1 MYCQFVDINERT
13 YYYKRTENFPKPIIL
28 CAETVIYASSVKF
41 GSDSVGYFVIPNN
54 ISDTERDVSDK
65 EAKQAVM
72 HCSFSVLSACND
84 VDVIAYGRQN
94 NDSVDTES
102 YQ

>member
-1 MYCQFVDINERT
+1 M
-13 YYYKRTENFPKPIIL
+13 
-28 CAETVIYASSVKF
+28 
-41 GSDSVGYFVIPNN
+41 IPNN

-72 HCSFSVLSACND
+72 HCSFSVISACND
-84 VDVIAYGRQN
+84 VDVIAHGRQN

>member
-1 MYCQFVDINERT
+1 M
-13 YYYKRTENFPKPIIL
+13 
-28 CAETVIYASSVKF
+28 
-41 GSDSVGYFVIPNN
+41 IPNN

-65 EAKQAVM
+65 EAKQTVM
-72 HCSFSVLSACND
+72 HCSFSVISACND

-102 YQ
+102 YSESNMNLTRLLFVFNCPTGAVDVC